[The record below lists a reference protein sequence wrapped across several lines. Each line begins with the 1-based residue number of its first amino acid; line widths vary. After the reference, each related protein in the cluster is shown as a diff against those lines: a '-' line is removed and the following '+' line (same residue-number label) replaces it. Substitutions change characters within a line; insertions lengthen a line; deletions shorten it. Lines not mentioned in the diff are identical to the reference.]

1 MSSQQEDFKRRAA
14 DVLKRAEGAS
24 GPYRELL
31 LGLGEA
37 FAALALHQGVL
48 ETWRWKYPSPPVR
61 KPVAAAH
68 NANDKAKR

>member
-1 MSSQQEDFKRRAA
+1 MSDEQEDFKRQAA
-14 DVLKRAEGAS
+14 DVLKRAEQAS

-48 ETWRWKYPSPPVR
+48 DTWPLKYPAPPVR
-61 KPVAAAH
+61 KRGAAAPDAAE
-68 NANDKAKR
+68 NAKR